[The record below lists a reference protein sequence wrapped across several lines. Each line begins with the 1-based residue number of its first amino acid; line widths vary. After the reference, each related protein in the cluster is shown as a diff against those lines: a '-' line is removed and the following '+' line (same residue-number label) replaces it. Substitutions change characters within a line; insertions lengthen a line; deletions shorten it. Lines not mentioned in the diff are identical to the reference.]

1 MRRELKAVGLYV
13 AGHVQFALAVL
24 GFIVVVGAMTCT
36 CTPKQRTIA
45 RTVIDVVEAV
55 CLDSPTPRDCLARTH
70 LTMAAQPGFDTPDAG
85 GIVDP
90 FPSASSSAS
99 AVPTT
104 PVRPPALAGSP

>member
-24 GFIVVVGAMTCT
+24 GLVVVGAMT

-55 CLDSPTPRDCLARTH
+55 CLDSPTLRDCLARTH
-70 LTMAAQPGFDTPDAG
+70 LAMSAQPGFDTPDAG

-104 PVRPPALAGSP
+104 PVRPPAPAGSP

>member
-24 GFIVVVGAMTCT
+24 GFIVVVGAMT

-70 LTMAAQPGFDTPDAG
+70 LTMAAQPGFDAPDATAE
-85 GIVDP
+85 P
-90 FPSASSSAS
+90 AASSSAS

-104 PVRPPALAGSP
+104 PVRPPAPAGSP

>member
-1 MRRELKAVGLYV
+1 MNVEAYLNRCIAAAVFVAALCGVGL
-13 AGHVQFALAVL
+13 
-24 GFIVVVGAMTCT
+24 IIVGA

-85 GIVDP
+85 IIVDP

-104 PVRPPALAGSP
+104 PVRPPAPAGSP